1 MKQCPMCDTAYPDGH
16 ATCPTDGAV
25 LIEIREWSPGTL
37 IRNKYRVLAKI
48 GQGGMGTMYKA
59 QHVGLDEVMG
69 LKVMASN
76 LLGDPSFVKRFRQE
90 ARAARRLQHRNVV
103 QVNDF
108 DQADDG
114 SLFIAMEYIE
124 GPSLRKLL
132 ATVGGPLPFPRAL
145 SIFRGIAEGIGAAHD
160 QGLVHRD
167 IKPENILLG
176 TDSHGLELPKVA
188 DFGIVA
194 MKGGSLSLSGGLLL
208 TPSYAAPEQ
217 WSGMRS
223 DELDQR
229 ADLYSLGIT
238 FYEMITGRLPFH
250 EHTTEGWMRAHLH
263 DEPPPPS
270 RFNPALKQLAL
281 DHFFAR
287 LLAKDRDHRPG
298 NVTEL
303 LRELDRS
310 ILPAASRPSDST
322 GILVSEPSGKGPK
335 SFDQPVRP
343 NAGREQCHSMSIDSA
358 SLASPARRVI
368 RSNPTRIAMGA
379 ATTAVIVFLLSLA
392 FKHPRKNPLA
402 QGDEFYRQHDYGQAA
417 EAYSTAVR
425 INPRDPEALKR
436 RAYAYGSLDKY
447 DLAIQDL
454 DDAVRLQADS
464 ALAFRV
470 RGSYFS
476 EKGEI
481 NAAIQD
487 LNKAIALDPSDA
499 VAFASRCAALDAN
512 HRYEDAIRDCT
523 ESIRL
528 RPKFGLALSYRG
540 EAFAGKGLDARA
552 VEDLTEAILVNS
564 DELTAKSHTG
574 TIPEET
580 IPKLYYLLAFRGFC
594 FASAGND
601 DRAIQDY
608 TEALSL
614 QPQDESALVNRGVL
628 FSHKGNYD
636 RALQDYTEA
645 IQLNP
650 RDARA
655 VIARGNVFYN
665 KHNYPAALRD
675 YSEALKLEPNN
686 EVVIKQLE
694 ATKRGLAR

>member
-1 MKQCPMCDTAYPDGH
+1 VKQCPMCDTAYPDGH

-37 IRNKYRVLAKI
+37 IRNKYRILAKI

-59 QHVGLDEVMG
+59 QHVGLEEVMG

-114 SLFIAMEYIE
+114 SLFIVMEYVE

-132 ATVGGPLPFPRAL
+132 ETVNGPLPFSRAL

-238 FYEMITGRLPFH
+238 FYEMITGRIPFH

-298 NVTEL
+298 NVAEL
-303 LRELDRS
+303 LRELEVS
-310 ILPAASRPSDST
+310 ILPAATLSGST
-322 GILVSEPSGKGPK
+322 GALISESSDPRPRSV
-335 SFDQPVRP
+335 DQPVRSNP
-343 NAGREQCHSMSIDSA
+343 KSEQGHAMTTDSA
-358 SLASPARRVI
+358 SLAAPVRRGIKSIPV
-368 RSNPTRIAMGA
+368 RIALGA
-379 ATTAVIVFLLSLA
+379 AASAAIVFLLSLA
-392 FKHPRKNPLA
+392 FKHPRENPMT
-402 QGDEFYRQHDYGQAA
+402 QGDEFYRQHDYARAA
-417 EAYSTAVR
+417 EAYSSAVR
-425 INPRDPEALKR
+425 LNPIDPEALKR
-436 RAYAYGSLDKY
+436 RAYAYGGLGKY
-447 DLAIQDL
+447 DAAIQDL
-454 DDAVRLQADS
+454 GEAIRLQPDS

-470 RGSYFS
+470 RGSYFL

-481 NAAIQD
+481 DVALQD
-487 LNKAIALDPSDA
+487 LNKAIALDPSDGL
-499 VAFASRCAALDAN
+499 AFASRCAALNAN
-512 HRYEDAIRDCT
+512 HRYDDAVRDCT

-528 RPKFGLALSYRG
+528 KPKFGLALSDRG
-540 EAFAGKGLDARA
+540 EALAGNGLYDRA

-564 DELTAKSHTG
+564 DELTATSHAA
-574 TIPEET
+574 TIPDQT
-580 IPKLYYLLAFRGFC
+580 IPKLYYLFAYRGFC

-608 TEALSL
+608 TEALRL

-636 RALQDYTEA
+636 RALQDYTAA
-645 IQLNP
+645 IQFNS
-650 RDARA
+650 RDTRA
-655 VIARGNVFYN
+655 IIARGNVFYK
-665 KHNYPAALRD
+665 KHNYQAALRD
-675 YSEALKLEPNN
+675 YREALKLDPNN
-686 EVVIKQLE
+686 EVVIKQLA

>member
-1 MKQCPMCDTAYPDGH
+1 VKQCPMCDTAYPDEH

-37 IRNKYRVLAKI
+37 IRNKYRILAKI

-59 QHVGLDEVMG
+59 QHLGLEEVMG

-103 QVNDF
+103 QVSDF

-114 SLFIAMEYIE
+114 SLFIVMEYVE
-124 GPSLRKLL
+124 GPSLRKLIET
-132 ATVGGPLPFPRAL
+132 AKAPLPFPRAL

-167 IKPENILLG
+167 LKPENILLG
-176 TDSHGLELPKVA
+176 TDSHGLEMPKVA

-208 TPSYAAPEQ
+208 TPCYAAPEQ

-238 FYEMITGRLPFH
+238 FYEMITGRLPFD
-250 EHTTEGWMRAHLH
+250 EYTTEGWMRAHLH

-270 RFNPALKQLAL
+270 RFNPALKQLPL

-298 NVTEL
+298 NVREL
-303 LRELDRS
+303 LRELDVS
-310 ILPAASRPSDST
+310 ILPAATLSAST
-322 GILVSEPSGKGPK
+322 GALISESSDQHPQSV
-335 SFDQPVRP
+335 DQPVRSNP
-343 NAGREQCHSMSIDSA
+343 NLEPGHPTATDSA
-358 SLASPARRVI
+358 SLAGPARRGIKSIPV
-368 RSNPTRIAMGA
+368 RIALGA
-379 ATTAVIVFLLSLA
+379 AAIVVIVFLVSLI
-392 FKHPRKNPLA
+392 FRHPRENPLA
-402 QGDEFYRQHDYGQAA
+402 QGDEFYKQQDYARAG
-417 EAYSTAVR
+417 EAYSKAVR
-425 INPRDPEALKR
+425 MNPRDPEALRR
-436 RAYAYGSLDKY
+436 RAYAYSGLGKY
-447 DLAIQDL
+447 DAAIHDL
-454 DDAVRLQADS
+454 GEAIRLQPDS
-464 ALAFRV
+464 ALALRV
-470 RGSYFS
+470 RGSDHL

-481 NAAIQD
+481 DAAIQD

-499 VAFASRCAALDAN
+499 IAFASRCVALNAIRYYDDAV
-512 HRYEDAIRDCT
+512 RDCT
-523 ESIRL
+523 ESILL
-528 RPKFGLALSYRG
+528 RPRFGLALSYRG
-540 EAFAGKGLDARA
+540 EALAGKGLYDRA

-564 DELTAKSHTG
+564 DELTANSRAGK
-574 TIPEET
+574 IPEET
-580 IPKLYYLLAFRGFC
+580 IPKLYYLFAYRGFC
-594 FASAGND
+594 LASAGKD
-601 DRAIQDY
+601 DRAVQDY
-608 TEALSL
+608 TEALRL
-614 QPQDESALVNRGVL
+614 QPQDEPALVNRGVL

-636 RALQDYTEA
+636 RALQDYTAA

-650 RDARA
+650 HDTRA
-655 VIARGNVFYN
+655 LIGRGNVLYN
-665 KHNYPAALRD
+665 KHNYQSALRD
-675 YSEALKLEPNN
+675 YQEAQKLDPKN
-686 EVVIKQLE
+686 EVVVKQLE

>member
-37 IRNKYRVLAKI
+37 IRNKYRILAKI

-59 QHVGLDEVMG
+59 QHVGLEEVMG

-114 SLFIAMEYIE
+114 SLFIAMEYVE

-132 ATVGGPLPFPRAL
+132 ETVGGPLPFPRAL

-176 TDSHGLELPKVA
+176 TDLHGLELPKVA

-250 EHTTEGWMRAHLH
+250 EHTTEGWMRAHLQ

-303 LRELDRS
+303 LRELDVS
-310 ILPAASRPSDST
+310 ILPAASGPSD
-322 GILVSEPSGKGPK
+322 LN
-335 SFDQPVRP
+335 R
-343 NAGREQCHSMSIDSA
+343 
-358 SLASPARRVI
+358 
-368 RSNPTRIAMGA
+368 NPGFGT
-379 ATTAVIVFLLSLA
+379 
-392 FKHPRKNPLA
+392 
-402 QGDEFYRQHDYGQAA
+402 
-417 EAYSTAVR
+417 
-425 INPRDPEALKR
+425 
-436 RAYAYGSLDKY
+436 
-447 DLAIQDL
+447 
-454 DDAVRLQADS
+454 
-464 ALAFRV
+464 
-470 RGSYFS
+470 
-476 EKGEI
+476 
-481 NAAIQD
+481 
-487 LNKAIALDPSDA
+487 
-499 VAFASRCAALDAN
+499 VA
-512 HRYEDAIRDCT
+512 
-523 ESIRL
+523 
-528 RPKFGLALSYRG
+528 
-540 EAFAGKGLDARA
+540 
-552 VEDLTEAILVNS
+552 
-564 DELTAKSHTG
+564 
-574 TIPEET
+574 
-580 IPKLYYLLAFRGFC
+580 
-594 FASAGND
+594 
-601 DRAIQDY
+601 
-608 TEALSL
+608 
-614 QPQDESALVNRGVL
+614 
-628 FSHKGNYD
+628 
-636 RALQDYTEA
+636 
-645 IQLNP
+645 
-650 RDARA
+650 
-655 VIARGNVFYN
+655 
-665 KHNYPAALRD
+665 
-675 YSEALKLEPNN
+675 
-686 EVVIKQLE
+686 
-694 ATKRGLAR
+694 

>member
-1 MKQCPMCDTAYPDGH
+1 VKQCPMCDTVYPEGH
-16 ATCPTDGAV
+16 ASCPTDGAV

-37 IRNKYRVLAKI
+37 IRNKYRILAKI

-59 QHVGLDEVMG
+59 QHVGLEEVMG
-69 LKVMASN
+69 LKVMASS

-114 SLFIAMEYIE
+114 SLFISMEYVE
-124 GPSLRKLL
+124 GPSLRRLL
-132 ATVGGPLPFPRAL
+132 EASKGPLPFPRAL
-145 SIFRGIAEGIGAAHD
+145 SIFRGVAEGIGAAHD

-250 EHTTEGWMRAHLH
+250 EHTTEGWMRAHLN

-270 RFNPALKQLAL
+270 RFNPALKQSGL
-281 DHFFAR
+281 DHFFAG

-303 LRELDRS
+303 LRELDVS
-310 ILPAASRPSDST
+310 ILPAATLSGST
-322 GILVSEPSGKGPK
+322 GALVSEPSDQRPQ
-335 SFDQPVRP
+335 SVDQPVP
-343 NAGREQCHSMSIDSA
+343 SNPKREQSQAMATDSVSLDPPAQRGIKSI
-358 SLASPARRVI
+358 RIRV
-368 RSNPTRIAMGA
+368 ALGA
-379 ATTAVIVFLLSLA
+379 VATTVIALLLSLA
-392 FKHPRKNPLA
+392 FKHPRENPLA
-402 QGDEFYRQHDYGQAA
+402 QGDELYRQHDYDRAA
-417 EAYSTAVR
+417 EAYSKAVR
-425 INPRDPEALKR
+425 MNPRDPETLKR
-436 RAYAYGSLDKY
+436 RAYVYGSLAKY
-447 DLAIQDL
+447 DVAIQDL
-454 DDAVRLQADS
+454 GEAIRLQPDS

-470 RGSYFS
+470 RGSYFL
-476 EKGEI
+476 EEGEI
-481 NAAIQD
+481 DAALQD
-487 LNKAIALDPSDA
+487 LNKAMVLDPSDA
-499 VAFASRCAALDAN
+499 LALASRCAALNAN
-512 HRYEDAIRDCT
+512 HRYDDAVRDCT

-528 RPKFGLALSYRG
+528 RPKFGSALSDRG
-540 EAFAGKGLDARA
+540 EAYAGKGLYDRA
-552 VEDLTEAILVNS
+552 VEDLTEAIFVNS
-564 DELTAKSHTG
+564 DELIAKSHAG

-580 IPKLYYLLAFRGFC
+580 IPKLYYLFAYRGFC
-594 FASAGND
+594 FAGAGND

-608 TEALSL
+608 TEALRL
-614 QPQDESALVNRGVL
+614 QPQNESALLNRGVL
-628 FSHKGNYD
+628 FSHTGNYD

-655 VIARGNVFYN
+655 VIGRGNVFYN
-665 KHNYPAALRD
+665 RHNYPAALRD
-675 YSEALKLEPNN
+675 YMEAQKLDPKN
-686 EVVIKQLE
+686 EVVIKQLK
-694 ATKRGLAR
+694 AAKRGLAR

>member
-1 MKQCPMCDTAYPDGH
+1 VKQCPMCDTPYPDGR

-25 LIEIREWSPGTL
+25 LIEIREWPPGTL
-37 IRNKYRVLAKI
+37 IRNKYRILAKI

-59 QHVGLDEVMG
+59 QHLGLEEIMA
-69 LKVMASN
+69 LKVMAPN

-114 SLFIAMEYIE
+114 SLFIAMEYVE

-132 ATVGGPLPFPRAL
+132 ETGPLPFPRAL
-145 SIFRGIAEGIGAAHD
+145 TIFRGIAEGIGAAHD

-167 IKPENILLG
+167 IKPENILLA

-194 MKGGSLSLSGGLLL
+194 MKDGSMSLSAGLLL
-208 TPSYAAPEQ
+208 TPSYASPEQ
-217 WSGMRS
+217 WGGMRS

-238 FYEMITGRLPFH
+238 FYEMLTGHLPFH

-270 RFNPALKQLAL
+270 RSNPALKQLGL
-281 DHFFAR
+281 DHFLAG

-298 NVTEL
+298 DVTEL
-303 LRELDRS
+303 LRELDVS
-310 ILPAASRPSDST
+310 ILPVASGRT
-322 GILVSEPSGKGPK
+322 GTLVSEPSSKRLK
-335 SFDQPVRP
+335 SVDQPARP
-343 NAGREQCHSMSIDSA
+343 NGGREQGQPMSIDSA
-358 SLASPARRVI
+358 SLAPPARRAIKSIPV
-368 RSNPTRIAMGA
+368 RVALGA
-379 ATTAVIVFLLSLA
+379 AATAVILFLLSLA
-392 FKHPRKNPLA
+392 FKHPRENPLV
-402 QGDEFYRQHDYGQAA
+402 QGDEFYRQRDYARAA
-417 EAYSTAVR
+417 DAYGKAVR
-425 INPRDPEALKR
+425 KNPRDPEALKK
-436 RAYAYGSLDKY
+436 RAYAYGGLDEY

-454 DDAVRLQADS
+454 DDAIRLQPDS
-464 ALAFRV
+464 AVAFRA
-470 RGSYFS
+470 RGSYDL
-476 EKGEI
+476 EKGAI
-481 NAAIQD
+481 DAAIQD
-487 LNKAIALDPSDA
+487 LNKAIALDASDA
-499 VAFASRCAALDAN
+499 LAFASRCAALNASHHYD
-512 HRYEDAIRDCT
+512 DAIRDCT
-523 ESIRL
+523 QSIRL
-528 RPKFGLALSYRG
+528 RLKFGLALSYRG
-540 EAFAGKGLDARA
+540 EAFAGKKLYDRA

-564 DELTAKSHTG
+564 DELTAKSRAAA
-574 TIPEET
+574 IPEET
-580 IPKLYYLLAFRGFC
+580 IPKLYYLLAYRGFC
-594 FASAGND
+594 FARAGND

-608 TEALSL
+608 TEALHL

-636 RALQDYTEA
+636 RALRDYTEA

-675 YSEALKLEPNN
+675 YSEALKLEPKN

>member
-1 MKQCPMCDTAYPDGH
+1 VKQCPMCDTPFPDGH
-16 ATCPTDGAV
+16 ATCPTDGAI
-25 LIEIREWSPGTL
+25 LIEIRDWSPGTL
-37 IRNKYRVLAKI
+37 IRNKYRILAKI

-59 QHVGLDEVMG
+59 QHVGLEEVMG

-114 SLFIAMEYIE
+114 SLFIAMEYVD

-132 ATVGGPLPFPRAL
+132 EMANGPLPFPRAV

-160 QGLVHRD
+160 QGLIHRD

-194 MKGGSLSLSGGLLL
+194 MKDGSMSLSRGLLL
-208 TPSYAAPEQ
+208 TPSYASPEQ
-217 WSGMRS
+217 WSGMKS

-229 ADLYSLGIT
+229 ADVYSLGIT
-238 FYEMITGRLPFH
+238 FYEMLAGRLPFR

-270 RFNPALKQLAL
+270 RFNPALKESAL
-281 DHFFAR
+281 DHLLAR
-287 LLAKDRDHRPG
+287 LLAKDREHRPG
-298 NVTEL
+298 NVTEI
-303 LRELDRS
+303 LRELDFT
-310 ILPAASRPSDST
+310 ILPAALTSSGST
-322 GILVSEPSGKGPK
+322 GTSVSEPSGKNPK
-335 SFDQPVRP
+335 SIDQPVLSKLERDQGRP
-343 NAGREQCHSMSIDSA
+343 TAMDSA
-358 SLASPARRVI
+358 SLAPTARRGIKSIPV
-368 RSNPTRIAMGA
+368 RVALGA
-379 ATTAVIVFLLSLA
+379 AATVVIVFILSLA
-392 FKHPRKNPLA
+392 FKHPRENPLA
-402 QGDEFYRQHDYGQAA
+402 PGDEFYRQHDYARAA
-417 EAYSTAVR
+417 EAYSKAVR
-425 INPRDPEALKR
+425 MNPKDPQARKR
-436 RAYAYGSLDKY
+436 RAYADSGLGKY
-447 DLAIQDL
+447 DVAIQDL
-454 DDAVRLQADS
+454 GEGIRLQPDS
-464 ALAFRV
+464 ALAFCV
-470 RGSYFS
+470 RGSYFF

-481 NAAIQD
+481 DAAIQD

-499 VAFASRCAALDAN
+499 LAFASRCAALNAN
-512 HRYEDAIRDCT
+512 HRYDDAIRDCT

-540 EAFAGKGLDARA
+540 EAFAGKGLYDRA
-552 VEDLTEAILVNS
+552 VEDLTEAILLNS
-564 DELTAKSHTG
+564 DELSAKSHAG
-574 TIPEET
+574 AIPEET
-580 IPKLYYLLAFRGFC
+580 IPKLYYLFAYRGFC
-594 FASAGND
+594 FASGGND

-608 TEALSL
+608 TEALRL

-628 FSHKGNYD
+628 FSHKANYD
-636 RALQDYTEA
+636 RALRDFTEA

-675 YSEALKLEPNN
+675 YNEALKLEPKN